1 VAQNVLDSKHK
12 GKQIWQN
19 PGSLMIRVPWF
30 KKTKKKQISLLL
42 WAGKKK
48 KKFWDILAVII
59 VHKRK
64 AYEAWSFKRKTD
76 LSTFRFCPASEI

>member
-30 KKTKKKQISLLL
+30 KKTKKKTNLS
-42 WAGKKK
+42 
-48 KKFWDILAVII
+48 VIMG
-59 VHKRK
+59 
-64 AYEAWSFKRKTD
+64 W
-76 LSTFRFCPASEI
+76 